1 MSQAAEDQRRLIVDQ
16 FTRQAEPFARLPA
29 HSTEESIRLVVE
41 AARIGPEDTIL
52 DVACGPGLLAC
63 AFALTARHVTGIDL
77 TPAMI
82 EQARARQASEGLA
95 NLSWH
100 VGDVASLPFPDGSFS
115 VAFTRYS
122 FHHLLDPAGV
132 LAEMVRVTQPGAR
145 VVVVDVYTSSP
156 EQAEAY
162 NHVERLRDPSHV
174 RAVGLDE
181 LTDLLKGAGLRD
193 VATSRY
199 GLDMEL
205 ERLLAAS
212 FPEPGAAEEIRRT
225 FAADLGRDR
234 LGVGA
239 RLEGSEIHFAF
250 PTAILVGH
258 RPASVGEG
266 PRYGD
271 GR

>member
-41 AARIGPEDTIL
+41 AAGIGPEDTIL

-63 AFALTARHVTGIDL
+63 AFARAARHVTGIDL

-82 EQARARQASEGLA
+82 EQARARQESVGLA

-100 VGDVASLPFPDGSFS
+100 VGDVTSLPFPDGSFS

-132 LAEMVRVTQPGAR
+132 LAEMVRVTQAGGR

-174 RAVGLDE
+174 RALGLDE
-181 LTDLLKGAGLRD
+181 LTGLLRGAGLRD
-193 VATSRY
+193 VTIVRY

-212 FPEPGAAEEIRRT
+212 FPEPGSAEEIRRI

-239 RLEGSEIHFAF
+239 HLEGGEIRFTF
-250 PTAILVGH
+250 PTAILVGR
-258 RPASVGEG
+258 RPSPVAGGLRPGGG
-266 PRYGD
+266 P
-271 GR
+271 